1 MLTLLDILVVDKHL
15 IVNQLTKQLMEDD
28 IFKQSKWQLCLKKTR
43 SERCTFI
50 SKITLLME
58 LFELRLAESKMFS
71 QTNVTQREQETF
83 TNKNMFGIVHGFIF
97 LQNLSLISFLFYK

>member
-1 MLTLLDILVVDKHL
+1 
-15 IVNQLTKQLMEDD
+15 
-28 IFKQSKWQLCLKKTR
+28 
-43 SERCTFI
+43 
-50 SKITLLME
+50 ME

-97 LQNLSLISFLFYK
+97 LPNLSLISFPFYK